1 MAESILILVV
11 TGALMFFG
19 LLGSILPGLPGAPLI
34 WLGAFLYA
42 WYTGFAAV
50 TWPVLIWLLILTLL
64 TYLLEFLV
72 SMLGV
77 KKLGGSRWGMAGA
90 FFGGMIGLLTGGLWG
105 MLTGPFL
112 GAFVLELLKTEDLR
126 KAIRS
131 GMGSLVGFLAG
142 VVGKLIIAVMMIG
155 IFLLSIIP

>member
-42 WYTGFAAV
+42 WYTGFAAG
-50 TWPVLIWLLILTLL
+50 TWPVLIWLLNLTLL

-77 KKLGGSRWGMAGA
+77 KKLGGSRWGMTGA
-90 FFGGMIGLLTGGLWG
+90 FLGGMIGLLTGGLWG

-126 KAIRS
+126 KSLRS